1 MNTVEILWLI
11 LLIVA
16 VLVLPFI
23 VSLLHRAWRAAHNI
37 EIYFKEMNEAGT
49 GIAGN
54 TGNIS
59 ALDSTISVAS
69 GILTT
74 AGAINE
80 HADTIKTTLTDRAKN
95 L

>member
-11 LLIVA
+11 LLIVT

-23 VSLLHRAWRAAHNI
+23 VSLLHRTWRAAHNI

-59 ALDSTISVAS
+59 ALNSTISVATD
-69 GILTT
+69 ILTT
-74 AGAINE
+74 AGTINE
-80 HADTIKTTLTDRAKN
+80 HAGTIKTTLVDRAKN

>member
-11 LLIVA
+11 LLIVTIC
-16 VLVLPFI
+16 VLPFI
-23 VSLLHRAWRAAHNI
+23 VSLLHRTWRAALNI
-37 EIYFKEMNEAGT
+37 EIYFKEMLEAGT

-54 TGNIS
+54 TGNIV
-59 ALDSTISVAS
+59 ALDSTISIAS

-74 AGAINE
+74 AGAIND
-80 HADTIKTTLTDRAKN
+80 HADTIKTTLANRAKN